1 MRIVNLDAEFEKYL
15 KAWMQK
21 HSAQYGNNLD
31 KLEEMVPD
39 VYMTFLETP
48 LALLDGKSPEEWYE
62 AFSDPAELIETLKAH
77 IRERVSVPDLLMER
91 IVAVPG
97 TEPYLLEMIRDDSL
111 DEEIRMT
118 AVSLMQEIG
127 GNAPMEHYL
136 DIITPLEE
144 PSDLGDI
151 CAESLVAMGGE
162 VMEPVLA
169 RYPRAGAAAKNI
181 FADILCNFEHD
192 DRIYS
197 ILEERFRTQTDE
209 RALFASYL
217 AKYGDERALPVLVEA
232 SREPGLGYLDFVEI
246 ANAIE
251 ALGGDRPAEREY
263 AGDPYY
269 EALGRL

>member
-1 MRIVNLDAEFEKYL
+1 MRIVDLDAEFEKYL
-15 KAWMQK
+15 KAWMAR

-48 LALLDGKSPEEWYE
+48 LELLEGKSPEEWYDS
-62 AFSDPAELIETLKAH
+62 FSDPAELVEALKAH
-77 IRERVSVPDLLMER
+77 IREHVAVPDLLMER
-91 IVAVPG
+91 IVAVPE
-97 TEPYLLEMIRDDSL
+97 TEQYLLEMIRDTSL
-111 DEEIRMT
+111 DEETRMT

-127 GNAPMEHYL
+127 GTSPMESYL

-144 PSDLGDI
+144 SSDLGDI
-151 CAESLVAMGGE
+151 CAESLISMGDT
-162 VMEPVLA
+162 VVEPVLA
-169 RYPRAGAAAKNI
+169 RYPQAGAAAKNI
-181 FADILCNFEHD
+181 FTDVLSNFGQD
-192 DRIYS
+192 DRIYR

-217 AKYGDERALPVLVEA
+217 AKYRDERALPMLIEA
-232 SREPGLGYLDFVEI
+232 SQEPGLGYLDFLEI